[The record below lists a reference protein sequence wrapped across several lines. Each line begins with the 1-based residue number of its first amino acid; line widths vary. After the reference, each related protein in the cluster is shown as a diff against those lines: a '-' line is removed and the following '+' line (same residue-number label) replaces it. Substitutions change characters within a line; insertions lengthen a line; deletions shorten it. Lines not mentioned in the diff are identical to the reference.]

1 MIPYIS
7 PVVRDGIT
15 RMPGVKVQ
23 VHEDERLGCGT
34 CARDDGR
41 FVKAIFVVGGKSR
54 ISQELCKGC
63 GRCVE
68 ACRQLAIELSVEDS
82 AFFEKSVRR
91 IEPLVDVKS
100 E

>member
-7 PVVRDGIT
+7 PVVRDRIT

-23 VHEDERLGCGT
+23 VHEDERLGCG
-34 CARDDGR
+34 
-41 FVKAIFVVGGKSR
+41 
-54 ISQELCKGC
+54 
-63 GRCVE
+63 RCVE
-68 ACRQLAIELSVEDS
+68 ARRQLAIELSVEDS